1 MQLISL
7 VKRNVKL
14 FFKDK
19 ALFFVA
25 MISPVVLLVLFA
37 TFLGG
42 IYRSSFVAGFA
53 ESGVAINDGL
63 IDGAVIV
70 YLVSSLL
77 SVSCVTVAFCCNV
90 MSIQDKINKITED
103 FKSTPINKTVIAM
116 SYFIATFLVSL
127 LICLIILGLSFAV
140 LAIMGQFHFG
150 ITEILLSVLDVAILS
165 LFGSVLSSII
175 CHFCSSQAQMGAIT
189 GIISSCYGFLCGAYM
204 PISQFASGIQGLISI
219 LPGTFGTSLL
229 KNHMLSG
236 YLVEMQ
242 NNGATT
248 EIIDGIKK
256 GFDLNLNAF
265 GNNIEQP
272 IMYLVLIISIAA
284 MFAMFLI
291 LSTIRKKNASNR

>member
-1 MQLISL
+1 MQLFTL
-7 VKRNVKL
+7 VKRNTKL

-25 MISPVVLLVLFA
+25 MISPLVLLVLFA

-42 IYRSSFVAGFA
+42 IYRTSFTSAFT
-53 ESGVAINDGL
+53 ESGITISDGL
-63 IDGAVIV
+63 IDGAVIA

-90 MSIQDKINKITED
+90 MSIQDKINRITED
-103 FKSTPINKTVIAM
+103 FKSTPVSKVAIAM

-127 LICLIILGLSFAV
+127 LICLIILGLSFV
-140 LAIMGQFHFG
+140 LLAIMGQFYFS
-150 ITEILLSVLDVAILS
+150 ISDIFSIILDVAILS

-204 PISQFASGIQGLISI
+204 PISQFASGIQAFISA

-229 KNHMLSG
+229 KNHMLTS
-236 YLVEMQ
+236 YLTEMHR
-242 NNGATT
+242 NGATP
-248 EIIDGIKK
+248 EIIDGLRS
-256 GFDLNLNAF
+256 GFDLNLTAF
-265 GNNIEQP
+265 GNNVEIP
-272 IMYLVLIISIAA
+272 VMYLVLIGTIGVI
-284 MFAMFLI
+284 FAIFLI
-291 LSTIRKKNASNR
+291 LSVKTKSTKNR